1 MEGEDGSAAI
11 GIVVAECCVAA
22 GVSTTLFPFDGSLV
36 VVVAVVEEVTGV
48 GDGPGR
54 RVGSW
59 RIESD
64 WEF

>member
-1 MEGEDGSAAI
+1 MEGEDASAAI
-11 GIVVAECCVAA
+11 GILVAECCVAV
-22 GVSTTLFPFDGSLV
+22 GVSTTLFPFDDSFV
-36 VVVAVVEEVTGV
+36 VVVAVVEGVTEV

>member
-1 MEGEDGSAAI
+1 M
-11 GIVVAECCVAA
+11 AECCVAA

>member
-1 MEGEDGSAAI
+1 MA
-11 GIVVAECCVAA
+11 V
-22 GVSTTLFPFDGSLV
+22 GVSTTLFPFDDSFV
-36 VVVAVVEEVTGV
+36 VVVAVVEGVTGV